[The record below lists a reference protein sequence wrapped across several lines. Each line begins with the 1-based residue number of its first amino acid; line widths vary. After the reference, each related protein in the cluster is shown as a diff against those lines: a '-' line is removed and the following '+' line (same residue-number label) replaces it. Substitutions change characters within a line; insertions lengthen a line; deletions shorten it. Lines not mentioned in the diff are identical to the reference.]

1 MMVSIYKSILKKNMK
16 NSILLGLCLFVFV
29 NGFSQSPEQKIKVLQ
44 IENDS
49 LKLVL
54 KKSRLEIL
62 NLKLSAF
69 NATES
74 KSNSEKFINKF
85 SKKNYKI
92 AIETIDKTDRL
103 IAYLIDLKEEM
114 TRRSG
119 GLFYAPKTKG
129 DKLGIETE
137 NSSKWKKP
145 VGYRDRK
152 IVNLVLIEEGK
163 GEKLKEKIIALHQKY
178 MDIIQSD
185 SLLSDQI
192 RLNVNESQAK
202 KYDKTWVN
210 YNFENMP
217 LAAMYPILAK
227 FRNDAEQSLLVVL
240 RYLKE

>member
-1 MMVSIYKSILKKNMK
+1 MK

-49 LKLVL
+49 LKLIL
-54 KKSRLEIL
+54 KQSRLEIL

-69 NATES
+69 NATQS
-74 KSNSEKFINKF
+74 KSNPEKFISKF
-85 SKKNYKI
+85 SKKNYKT

-103 IAYLIDLKEEM
+103 IAYLVDLKEEM

-119 GLFYAPKTKG
+119 GLFYAPNTKG

-137 NSSKWKKP
+137 NSSKWEKP

-152 IVNLVLIEEGK
+152 IVNLVLIEEEK

-178 MDIIQSD
+178 MNIIQSD
-185 SLLSDQI
+185 TVLSTQI
-192 RLNVNESQAK
+192 KLAVNENKAK
-202 KYDKTWVN
+202 EHGKTWES

-217 LAAMYPILAK
+217 LAAIYPILAK

-240 RYLKE
+240 RYLKRQD